1 MKEMQKEEMA
11 MEELTIY
18 LTHED
23 AVKLEQMKSEQV
35 AEYHMLDSEYATVLL
50 HRILNPEEVAE
61 DVV

>member
-1 MKEMQKEEMA
+1 
-11 MEELTIY
+11 MEELTLY

-23 AVKLEQMKSEQV
+23 ALKLEQMKSEQV
-35 AEYHMLDSEYATVLL
+35 AEYRMSDSEYATVLL